1 LSNKIWIER
10 RYGPASYRL
19 YCDLDNDK
27 RARKISDSL
36 PGYIYPLSHFLW
48 ANLVNS
54 INWDRIIDI
63 GANYGEFSLDAL
75 LYTENQNTK
84 VVCFEPSR
92 STFYFLAKTLMPFG
106 SRVELNNFG
115 ISSENKILTFRESP
129 ESSGGSRILD
139 ETAPASSS
147 VRHYPVNFYNLNLW
161 LEKPGKVLVKLDV
174 EGHEP
179 EILDGIDLSHRKD
192 LCFFLEVNQIDLDFL
207 QRRNPSLNL
216 YIFSRY
222 RGRLIRAPRIRN
234 VPNFIQRYRDL
245 YLQDAFLVHSD
256 FTDGVAAI
264 EKLEISVK
272 QRLAWLLSKKIDIF
286 SFIRSTKN

>member
-1 LSNKIWIER
+1 MHETWLER
-10 RYGPASYRL
+10 KFGSASYRL

-27 RARKISDSL
+27 RARKIAASM

-54 INWDRIIDI
+54 NNWDRIIDI

-75 LYTENQNTK
+75 LYTEGQNTQI
-84 VVCFEPSR
+84 VCFEPSR
-92 STFYFLAKTLMPFG
+92 STFAYLLKTLMPFG
-106 SRVELNNFG
+106 TRVELNNFG

-147 VRHYPVNFYNLNLW
+147 VRHYPVNFYALNPW
-161 LEKPGKVLVKLDV
+161 LEKPGKILIKLDV

-179 EILDGIDLSHRKD
+179 EILDGIDSSQRKD
-192 LCFFLEVNQIDLDFL
+192 LCFFLEINQIDLAFL
-207 QRRNPSLNL
+207 QRKHPSLDL

-222 RGRLIRAPRIRN
+222 RGRLIRAPKIRSI
-234 VPNFIQRYRDL
+234 PNFMGRYRDL
-245 YLQDAFLVHSD
+245 YLQDAILIHTD
-256 FTDGVAAI
+256 FKDGVKNV
-264 EKLEISVK
+264 EKIMISAR
-272 QRLAWLLSKKIDIF
+272 QRFRWFLSQNIDVF
-286 SFIRSTKN
+286 SYVRGAKN